1 MAPRILSPEDDQ
13 ARVLRRPPPRRL
25 RTAKPEEG
33 TGEGELLHV
42 LRALALVVL
51 GTLAFGWLIS

>member
-33 TGEGELLHV
+33 TGEGSCCMSC
-42 LRALALVVL
+42 APSPWWCSAPWPSA
-51 GTLAFGWLIS
+51 G